1 MKVYVIWLIG
11 VILWNYGVPNATP
24 AEDVILAIILSLLSM
39 GLKKYTKL

>member
-11 VILWNYGVPNATP
+11 VILWNYGFPNATP
-24 AEDVILAIILSLLSM
+24 TEDVIVAIILSLLSM